1 MALILILKNIFKN
14 FKKITLD
21 ELCDSHDALILC
33 NGAYAARKLNITGS
47 DSNLVLN
54 AQKLVAFYNSDPFFF
69 PEVETLNLN
78 GNIGIIGGG
87 NVALDIARVLLEP
100 KLLRKTDVSSLF
112 LEKIKNVESVS
123 IFVRRSP
130 FDLPCTTRELREL
143 VTLPSLGQVSIFGIE
158 SRLEELEKY
167 ILLQK
172 SRKLPD
178 RKLKRLLKLLA
189 ESEGISK
196 SSFSGEKRVN
206 FHFHHSP
213 VLINEI
219 SGMLDVTFNHP
230 KNGEISYQFSHLV
243 ESLGYNPTPLS
254 HEIKNIDVATGTAVY
269 KDRKIY
275 MAGWALS
282 G

>member
-1 MALILILKNIFKN
+1 M
-14 FKKITLD
+14 D

-69 PEVETLNLN
+69 PDVENLNLN

-100 KLLRKTDVSSLF
+100 KLLRKTDVNSLF

-143 VTLPSLGQVSIFGIE
+143 VTLPSLGQVSISGLD
-158 SRLEELEKY
+158 SKLEELEKY

-189 ESEGISK
+189 ESEGKSK